1 MPPGN
6 RGLILLLATI
16 DLLTS
21 AVCARAG
28 TAAQT
33 WLDAAVSRAAKGER
47 DALFAAYTNAPKHTG
62 RDLLQL
68 PVSERAALASTAP
81 GTFFDR
87 WTGDDAG
94 RAVLL
99 LTLAE
104 HVGADQFATAAI
116 ECYERGDSRE
126 QQSWLKALPLL
137 PGSERFLSV
146 AIDACRT
153 NILPQFESIA
163 CENPYPERYF
173 PELNF
178 NQLVLKAMFNGISL
192 ARIVG
197 LSGRLNSELSR
208 MALDYAAER
217 RAAGRSVPLDLA
229 LALTKDAPTEEQLR

>member
-1 MPPGN
+1 MN
-6 RGLILLLATI
+6 
-16 DLLTS
+16 

-33 WLDAAVSRAAKGER
+33 WLDEAVSRAARGEL
-47 DALFAAYTNAPKHTG
+47 DALFAAYTSAPKHTG
-62 RDLLQL
+62 RGLPQL
-68 PVSERAALASTAP
+68 PASERTTLASTAP
-81 GTFFDR
+81 GSLFDR
-87 WTGDDAG
+87 WTADEAG

-104 HVGADQFATAAI
+104 RTGTDQFATAAI

-137 PGSERFLSV
+137 PGPESFLNV

-153 NILPQFESIA
+153 NILPQFECIA
-163 CENPYPERYF
+163 CENPYPGRYF
-173 PELNF
+173 PDLNF

-197 LSGRLNSELSR
+197 LNGRSNSELSR

-217 RAAGRSVPLDLA
+217 RAAGRSVPADLA
-229 LALTKDAPTEEQLR
+229 LALTKDARTEEQ